1 MASVYRHVYCRA
13 SICSP
18 RFPLPILKII
28 PPIEPSPDPV
38 LLLKLQPTS
47 SMSQSQE
54 RPPKVDKHLES
65 DSSGWPVS
73 TRPASS
79 QLRRNALSP
88 LDPDLPEFQKR
99 MIEEAAEAGVY
110 DLSSCTAALSSIA
123 DTGDRESG
131 DTGSMTSID
140 SNQ

>member
-1 MASVYRHVYCRA
+1 MSTVGRASVLLDPPFQFER
-13 SICSP
+13 SS
-18 RFPLPILKII
+18 L
-28 PPIEPSPDPV
+28 PIEPSLDPV
-38 LLLKLQPTS
+38 LLLKLQSTS

-65 DSSGWPVS
+65 NSSGWAVS

-88 LDPDLPEFQKR
+88 LNSDLPEFQKG
-99 MIEEAAEAGVY
+99 MIEEAAQAGLY
-110 DLSSCTAALSSIA
+110 DLSVCTAALSSIA

-131 DTGSMTSID
+131 KTGSID
-140 SNQ
+140 SIR